1 LRFIVVILAGDIS
14 HFELSV
20 LFNLVQNFSILSFD
34 LLNLTFH
41 LLDLGV
47 LNLDFLA
54 VGFLLDSKLLH
65 VVFGDLVEGVLVHES
80 LLLLLD
86 LQLVEPT

>member
-1 LRFIVVILAGDIS
+1 MK
-14 HFELSV
+14 
-20 LFNLVQNFSILSFD
+20 NFSILSFD

-86 LQLVEPT
+86 LQLVEPA